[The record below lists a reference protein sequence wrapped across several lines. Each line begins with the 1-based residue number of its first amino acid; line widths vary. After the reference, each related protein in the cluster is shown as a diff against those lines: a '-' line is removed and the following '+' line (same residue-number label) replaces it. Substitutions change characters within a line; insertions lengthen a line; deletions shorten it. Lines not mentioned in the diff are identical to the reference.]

1 MSEIATGIERF
12 LVSLYFIFHI
22 SIQSLCV
29 LFYIII
35 IYHHQTCWLT
45 QYCLT
50 FSTDRPTLYWHHYT
64 SASNFNERATRQLNR
79 IIAASTNALFF
90 LEEGQ
95 HSCFHCCCTSWLHPR
110 GVPQSQISTTSTIHL
125 HSSVSKRWL
134 TQHNKRTQALK
145 TPLRGGEVRRM
156 SRGSCWWLIAK
167 NKGWSK
173 ARFVQVT
180 RITILSAAAIR
191 VVAP

>member
-1 MSEIATGIERF
+1 MLHVCTFYKERF
-12 LVSLYFIFHI
+12 LVSLYLNFVIMGFVLYYHYI
-22 SIQSLCV
+22 SSSNLLTDSI
-29 LFYIII
+29 LF
-35 IYHHQTCWLT
+35 L
-45 QYCLT
+45 LT
-50 FSTDRPTLYWHHYT
+50 FSTDRPALYWRHYT

-156 SRGSCWWLIAK
+156 SRGSSC
-167 NKGWSK
+167 
-173 ARFVQVT
+173 
-180 RITILSAAAIR
+180 
-191 VVAP
+191 